1 MSNLNSEFKNILET
15 LENNMKNKEDLELV
29 KVQMF
34 NLYNLFF
41 DEMSNLENLA
51 NSRISELAQRQAGL
65 EETLKSIEKEVKNIS
80 VDIYGE
86 EDDKD
91 GEYNFT
97 IACPYCNEEF
107 TLEMDELEDE
117 ITCPNCNE
125 VIELDWGHDCDEGN
139 CSSCGHGCHHHD
151 EDDDM

>member
-1 MSNLNSEFKNILET
+1 MSNLNSEFKGILET

-29 KVQMF
+29 KVQIF

-41 DEMSNLENLA
+41 DEVTNLENLA
-51 NSRISELAQRQAGL
+51 NSRISELAGKQAEM

-86 EDDKD
+86 EECED
-91 GEYNFT
+91 GEYTFT
-97 IACPYCNEEF
+97 IACPYCDEEF
-107 TLEMDELEDE
+107 SLDVDELEDE
-117 ITCPNCNE
+117 VKCPNCNE
-125 VIELDWGHDCDEGN
+125 VIELDWGHECDEGD
-139 CSSCGHGCHHHD
+139 CGCCEHHCHHD

>member
-15 LENNMKNKEDLELV
+15 LENNIKNKEDLELV

-41 DEMSNLENLA
+41 DEVSNLENLA
-51 NSRISELAQRQAGL
+51 NSRISELAGKQAEM

-80 VDIYGE
+80 IDIYGE
-86 EDDKD
+86 EEDVD
-91 GEYNFT
+91 GEYTFT
-97 IACPYCNEEF
+97 IACPYCDKEF
-107 TLEMDELEDE
+107 SLDVDELEDE
-117 ITCPNCNE
+117 VTCPNCNE
-125 VIELDWGHDCDEGN
+125 IIELDWGHECDEGD
-139 CSSCGHGCHHHD
+139 CSSCGHHCHHD